1 MWATNSAGWDFKGAD
16 LSCVVCRCVDEEV
29 VAQASHPRDL
39 IMILLVTRED
49 IERNE
54 RGCFRVLKHIET
66 VGHTAVSGP
75 HLKVSSQHAQKG

>member
-16 LSCVVCRCVDEEV
+16 LSCVVCRCIDEEG

-39 IMILLVTRED
+39 IMILLVTREG

-54 RGCFRVLKHIET
+54 RGCFQVLKHVET
-66 VGHTAVSGP
+66 AGHTAVSGP
-75 HLKVSSQHAQKG
+75 HLKVSSPHMQNG